1 MAVVAEEK
9 FGSFIVH
16 CRSVPAG
23 IKRFWAEAPPAKTSI
38 PIKLNPVALNS
49 LMLSLLT

>member
-23 IKRFWAEAPPAKTSI
+23 IRRSWAEAPPANMNIK
-38 PIKLNPVALNS
+38 IKLNAVALNS
-49 LMLSLLT
+49 LMVSLLI